1 MSHLQPRRRR
11 IGPLEAFEIEGSP
24 DGPTV
29 VLFHGYGADASDLV
43 PLAQALRGPKGTN
56 WIFPNGHLTVPLGG
70 HFEGRAWF
78 PISVA
83 QLERVSAGVT
93 RDATSASGVTFDA
106 GTPPGLKRARE
117 NALEMLERLGRPWQR
132 LVLGGFSQGAMLATD
147 VVVHS
152 DSAPAGLAILSGTLV
167 HRAVW
172 KELARRHAGFEFFQ
186 SHGFHDPVLSYELA
200 RQLESLLLESGWK
213 GRLQRFEGGHEIPPE
228 VVIQLGQYVRKALS

>member
-1 MSHLQPRRRR
+1 MSHMQPRRRR
-11 IGPLEAFEIEGSP
+11 IGPLEALEIEGSP

-29 VLFHGYGADASDLV
+29 VLFHGYGADAGDLV
-43 PLAQALRGPKGTN
+43 PLAQALRGPKDTN

-83 QLERVSAGVT
+83 ELERAAAGVVP
-93 RDATSASGVTFDA
+93 GVTFDA
-106 GTPPGLKRARE
+106 LTPPGLKRARE
-117 NALEMLERLGRPWQR
+117 NVLEMLARLGRPSQR
-132 LVLGGFSQGAMLATD
+132 LILGGFSQGAMLATD
-147 VVVHS
+147 VVLHG
-152 DSAPAGLAILSGTLV
+152 DLAPAGLAILSGTLV

-172 KELARRHAGFEFFQ
+172 KEQARRHAGFEFFQ
-186 SHGFHDPVLSYELA
+186 SHGSHDPVLPYEVA

-228 VVIQLGQYVRKALS
+228 VVIQLGQYIRKALS